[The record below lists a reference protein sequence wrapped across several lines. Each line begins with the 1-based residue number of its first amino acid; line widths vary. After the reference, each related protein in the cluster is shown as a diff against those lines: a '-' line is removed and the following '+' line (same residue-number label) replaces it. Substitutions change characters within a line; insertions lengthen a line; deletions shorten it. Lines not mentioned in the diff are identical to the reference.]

1 MLSCFS
7 HAWLFVTPWTVAG
20 CVSLSIGF
28 SRPEYWSGLLFPSP
42 GDLSNPGIKPHLSP
56 ALAGWFFTTS
66 AALLPGRPVAICYIA
81 IDKYNLPCSFIRRFR
96 ITKMLILVSL
106 DRQNTYTVIHDT
118 ADLEM
123 KRENDCFSN
132 FKKSI
137 GYPCGKNVSW
147 PLSHN
152 RVRSQFQVACSL
164 KSKFK
169 NK

>member
-106 DRQNTYTVIHDT
+106 DRQTHIQSFMTQLTLKWSGKMIASVI
-118 ADLEM
+118 L
-123 KRENDCFSN
+123 
-132 FKKSI
+132 
-137 GYPCGKNVSW
+137 
-147 PLSHN
+147 
-152 RVRSQFQVACSL
+152 RSL
-164 KSKFK
+164 
-169 NK
+169 